1 MSMSLADS
9 TERTERLPRASAPA
23 VVPAPPLPPPR
34 RTLVREVLMTQL
46 AFAAVVGL
54 IALVCVWSA
63 SNWVVRDNLNRWA
76 ARWIG
81 EMESLGSGL
90 YLDRGDDRFLALD
103 NYIARFPEILYV
115 RYYDDAGRVIYLE
128 GAEQPRFAQLADSE
142 LAQLRNVAQKPVA
155 YNIDQS
161 LQPMVRISQ
170 AVVTQSIASADLFA
184 AETLDDVSTKA
195 SVVGFVEL
203 GLDYSRYD
211 QDLLGS
217 ILIGSAF
224 VAVAFLL
231 LLLAGRVMLRRAV
244 QPLADMQGPL
254 RRMAEGDLDIQV
266 PTSQHQEIAA
276 ITRALETAATSIRE
290 RDQHLRRIAN
300 VDKLTGLPS
309 RHHFMEMLADRL
321 EKPVGSAAGALF
333 FVDLDQ
339 FKYVNDTFG
348 HHVGDAMLAQT
359 AERLR
364 SGVRKDD
371 LIARFGGDEFVM
383 FVAEVGDDRAEAIAN
398 KLIFDLREFP
408 LSYGDQSFNVNCSI
422 GVAMVPQPNGYTPDE
437 LVSQADFACR
447 QAKAQGR
454 NRISVFKPDETEL
467 ESIKQDVGWQQ
478 KLVVALKNDSFVLH
492 YQPIMSVATGE
503 TQHYEVLVR
512 MDDEGELH
520 YPNAFL
526 SAASRFGMMQEIDR
540 WVIAK
545 ALKELAIFRRT
556 TPNLRFC
563 INVAGGAF
571 IDGGLASYVMQE
583 LGRNGLPAS
592 ALILEITEQVAIGSF
607 SDAVP
612 QIRELIDL
620 GCEFAVDDFGTGYSS
635 LSYLKRL
642 PVQYIKIDGVFIRRL
657 TESRV
662 DQTIVRAIADIA
674 RIMGK
679 LTVAEFVGDE
689 KTLALIREIGI
700 DFAQGYFIGK
710 PGSTLNSPGLT
721 SQQVVPLNQARKKNI
736 DRH

>member
-1 MSMSLADS
+1 MSN
-9 TERTERLPRASAPA
+9 TERTERLPRPQADA
-23 VVPAPPLPPPR
+23 VALPVSTQPR
-34 RTLVREVLMTQL
+34 RTLVREVLLTQL

-63 SNWVVRDNLNRWA
+63 SNWVVRDNLDRWA
-76 ARWIG
+76 VRWIG

-115 RYYDDAGRVIYLE
+115 RYYDRSGDVIYME
-128 GAEQPRFAQLADSE
+128 GAERPRFAALVGAE
-142 LAQLRNVAQKPVA
+142 LAQLRAAAQSQVA
-155 YNIDQS
+155 YRIDQS
-161 LQPMVRISQ
+161 QEPIVRISQ
-170 AVVTQSIASADLFA
+170 GVVTQSIASADLFA
-184 AETLDDVSTKA
+184 AETLDDVTTQA
-195 SVVGFVEL
+195 TVVGFVEL

-211 QDLLGS
+211 QDLMGS
-217 ILIGSAF
+217 IVMGSAF
-224 VAVAFLL
+224 VAVAFLV

-244 QPLADMQGPL
+244 QPLSDIQGPL
-254 RRMAEGDLDIQV
+254 RRMADGDLDIQV
-266 PTSQHQEIAA
+266 PSSPHQEIAA
-276 ITRALETAATSIRE
+276 ITRALQTAATSIRD

-309 RHHFMEMLADRL
+309 RHHFMEMLGERL
-321 EKPVGSAAGALF
+321 TRTTGNAPGALF

-364 SGVRKDD
+364 GGVRKED

-383 FVAEVGDDRAEAIAN
+383 FIADVANERAEAIAN

-408 LSYGDQSFNVNCSI
+408 LSYGNQSFNVNCSI
-422 GVAMVPQPNGYTPDE
+422 GVAMVPIPNGYTPDE
-437 LVSQADFACR
+437 LVSQADLACR

-454 NRISVFKPDETEL
+454 NRVSVFKADEHEL

-478 KLVVALKNDSFVLH
+478 KLARALKNDGFVLH
-492 YQPIMSVATGE
+492 YQPIMNVTTRE

-512 MDDEGELH
+512 LDEDGELH

-526 SAASRFGMMQEIDR
+526 SAATRFGMMPEIDR
-540 WVIAK
+540 WVIAQ
-545 ALKELAIFRRT
+545 ALRQLAIFRRT
-556 TPNLRFC
+556 MPNLRFC
-563 INVAGGAF
+563 INVAGSAF

-583 LGRNGLPAS
+583 LGRHGLPAA

-612 QIRELIDL
+612 QIRDLIDM

-689 KTLALIREIGI
+689 QTLELIREIGI
-700 DFAQGYFIGK
+700 DYAQGYYIGK
-710 PGSTLNSPGLT
+710 PASTLNLAGQSA
-721 SQQVVPLNQARKKNI
+721 QQVVPLNQARKK
-736 DRH
+736 R